1 MVSLEVFKRKR
12 KTYDQS
18 YKILLETRERKIFSS
33 FNEGRIMM
41 TPKPEKR
48 VTEDY
53 GLVSF
58 KNISAGILNK
68 VLAC

>member
-1 MVSLEVFKRKR
+1 
-12 KTYDQS
+12 
-18 YKILLETRERKIFSS
+18 
-33 FNEGRIMM
+33 MM

-68 VLAC
+68 VLACWLQQNLRRIHRDQGEFIL